1 MTDGGYCFDLC
12 LPPCCDPLGDVAL
25 CNGLWGVVE
34 AWSGLSVKLMT
45 IDGWWLDMDGTDWRE
60 DDGFCLS
67 GECHGDPRS
76 KISRN

>member
-1 MTDGGYCFDLC
+1 MTDWRYCFDLC
-12 LPPCCDPLGDVAL
+12 LPPYCGPLDDVAL

-45 IDGWWLDMDGTDWRE
+45 IDGWQLDVDRTDWHE

-67 GECHGDPRS
+67 GKCHGDPRS
-76 KISRN
+76 GTS